1 MGEAKNTELVEAFIK
16 RWQGREGGQER
27 ANYVSF
33 LNELIALLGLPLP
46 DPADATHEHND
57 YVFERAIKKHKDEGD
72 SHGRI
77 DLYKKNSFVL
87 EAKQSRLKGAKKI
100 AGQNDLF
107 TTGVPEGSRGRRGA
121 DRAWDVLMLN
131 AKRQAEEYARAHR
144 STTRYP
150 WPIRSPSAIEN
161 PHIPTG
167 MPMSNVASRNLFAAL
182 LVLAATSPALAA
194 DDPAAKDAPQGAAVT
209 VLKASKFCFPNL
221 VEAFGILIPREETMV
236 RPERP
241 GLKVI
246 EILTDAG
253 ETVTAGQNLARL
265 ALPEGG
271 SILVTSPVAGTILS
285 STAAIGA
292 LASPRGEALFSIIAR
307 SEFDLV
313 GMVPTQD
320 LPKLAVNQTA
330 RIRVVGA
337 GEVEGKVRRVA
348 STVEPNSQLGQ
359 VFVGVTTNR
368 KLFVNSS
375 GRAIIKTGQSCGV
388 SVPLTAVL
396 YGAGGTVVQVVRRA
410 RIETKR
416 VEVGLTDG
424 GQIEIRDGLIE
435 GDIVVARAGALLR
448 EGDPVRAITAE
459 AEAR

>member
-1 MGEAKNTELVEAFIK
+1 M
-16 RWQGREGGQER
+16 
-27 ANYVSF
+27 
-33 LNELIALLGLPLP
+33 
-46 DPADATHEHND
+46 
-57 YVFERAIKKHKDEGD
+57 
-72 SHGRI
+72 
-77 DLYKKNSFVL
+77 
-87 EAKQSRLKGAKKI
+87 
-100 AGQNDLF
+100 
-107 TTGVPEGSRGRRGA
+107 TTA
-121 DRAWDVLMLN
+121 
-131 AKRQAEEYARAHR
+131 
-144 STTRYP
+144 
-150 WPIRSPSAIEN
+150 
-161 PHIPTG
+161 
-167 MPMSNVASRNLFAAL
+167 ASRTYLAP
-182 LVLAATSPALAA
+182 LAAGLLALATPALAA
-194 DDPAAKDAPQGAAVT
+194 DEPAAKEAPQGAAVT

-221 VEAFGILIPREETMV
+221 VEAFGILVPREETFV

-241 GLKVI
+241 GLKVA
-246 EILTDAG
+246 EILAEAG

-265 ALPEGG
+265 VLPEGG
-271 SILVTSPVAGTILS
+271 TILVPSPVAGLVLS

-292 LASPRGEALFSIIAR
+292 VASPRGEALFSIIAR

-330 RIRVVGA
+330 RIRIVGA
-337 GEVEGKVRRVA
+337 GEVEGKVRRVS

-375 GRAIIKTGQSCGV
+375 GRAMIKTGQSCGV

-396 YGAGGTVVQVVRRA
+396 YGSAGTVVQVVRRE

-416 VEVGLTDG
+416 VEIGLMSGGQVEIREGLT
-424 GQIEIRDGLIE
+424 E

-459 AEAR
+459 AEAK